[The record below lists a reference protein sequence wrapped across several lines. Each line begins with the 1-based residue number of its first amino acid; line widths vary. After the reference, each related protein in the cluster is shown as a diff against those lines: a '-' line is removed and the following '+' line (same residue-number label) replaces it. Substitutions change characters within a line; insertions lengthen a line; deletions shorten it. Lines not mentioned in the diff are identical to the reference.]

1 MKQERIDRINT
12 LYHKS
17 QAVGLTEEE
26 KKEQAA
32 LRKEYIESIRGNM
45 RGQLNSILIKEKDGS
60 ITDLG
65 KKYGYSFIW
74 IADIKTGDSRICPSK
89 TPDSAARRKTTMG

>member
-1 MKQERIDRINT
+1 MDRLLKINAEETMITQEMIDRINT

-26 KKEQAA
+26 KEEQAS
-32 LRKEYIESIRGNM
+32 LRRDYIEAIRASMRSNLNIISI
-45 RGQLNSILIKEKDGS
+45 QEPDGS

-65 KKYGYSFIW
+65 KKYGGVK
-74 IADIKTGDSRICPSK
+74 DV
-89 TPDSAARRKTTMG
+89 

>member
-1 MKQERIDRINT
+1 MDQKKIDRINT

-26 KKEQAA
+26 KEEQAR
-32 LRKEYIESIRGNM
+32 LRREYLDAIRANM
-45 RGQLNSILIKEKDGS
+45 RSTLNSISIQEKDGS

-65 KKYGYSFIW
+65 KKYGHVSDFQ
-74 IADIKTGDSRICPSK
+74 S
-89 TPDSAARRKTTMG
+89 